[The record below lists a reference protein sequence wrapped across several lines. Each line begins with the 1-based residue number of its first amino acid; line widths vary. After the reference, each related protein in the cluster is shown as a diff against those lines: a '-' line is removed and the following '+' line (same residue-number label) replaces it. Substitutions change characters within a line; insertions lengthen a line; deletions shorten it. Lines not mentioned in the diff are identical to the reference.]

1 MYHNFLS
8 GIKSILIFI
17 DLPPGRATIYRAVP
31 CPPGAGRTWGRP
43 RNDIGDAGRR
53 GRRPLPCITSS
64 CRTCRVR
71 DCMVGR
77 DVPGAP
83 RTWRRPRDAHGTT
96 SGTTRGRGPPG
107 TSAPT
112 MYNVLVPNVSRP
124 GLHGRARRPRRAAH
138 MEASTGRTWDDTG
151 TTRGRGPPGT
161 SAPTMCDVPVPN
173 VSRPGLHGRAQ
184 VWRAR
189 RWGRATD
196 GRRSPRCGRS
206 CRGRRRGDGGRRARA
221 SPPPPSRPPP

>member
-1 MYHNFLS
+1 M
-8 GIKSILIFI
+8 G
-17 DLPPGRATIYRAVP
+17 TTT
-31 CPPGAGRTWGRP
+31 PGAGCIWGRP
-43 RNDIGDAGRR
+43 RNDIGDDIGDAGRR
-53 GRRPLPCITSS
+53 GRRPLPCTTSS

-138 MEASTGRTWDDTG
+138 MEASTGRTRDDIGDDTG
-151 TTRGRGPPGT
+151 TRAAGDVGPYHVRR
-161 SAPTMCDVPVPN
+161 ARAECDVPVP
-173 VSRPGLHGRAQ
+173 SATCPGLHGRAR

-189 RWGRATD
+189 RWGRATG

-206 CRGRRRGDGGRRARA
+206 CRGRRRGGGGRRARA

>member
-1 MYHNFLS
+1 MCTT
-8 GIKSILIFI
+8 
-17 DLPPGRATIYRAVP
+17 A
-31 CPPGAGRTWGRP
+31 PGAGCTWGRP
-43 RNDIGDAGRR
+43 RDDIGDAGRR
-53 GRRPLPCITSS
+53 GRRPLPCTTSS

-112 MYNVLVPNVSRP
+112 MSCTTSSCRTCRVRDCMVGRDVPGAPRTWRRPRDAHGTTSGTTSGTRIAGDVGPCRVRRARAECDVPLPTASRP
-124 GLHGRARRPRRAAH
+124 GLHGRARV
-138 MEASTGRTWDDTG
+138 G
-151 TTRGRGPPGT
+151 
-161 SAPTMCDVPVPN
+161 
-173 VSRPGLHGRAQ
+173 
-184 VWRAR
+184 RAR
-189 RWGRATD
+189 RWGRATG

-206 CRGRRRGDGGRRARA
+206 CRDRRRGGGGRRARA

>member
-1 MYHNFLS
+1 M
-8 GIKSILIFI
+8 GTT
-17 DLPPGRATIYRAVP
+17 A
-31 CPPGAGRTWGRP
+31 PGAGCTWGRP
-43 RNDIGDAGRR
+43 RNDIGDDIGDAGRR
-53 GRRPLPCITSS
+53 GRRPLPCTTSS

-138 MEASTGRTWDDTG
+138 MEASTGRTRDDIGDDTG
-151 TTRGRGPPGT
+151 TRAAGDVGPYHVQRPRAECVASGIAWSGAGLARAAMGEGYGREKKSTMRAVLSGSTPWGWWPKSARFSTSTFPP
-161 SAPTMCDVPVPN
+161 AAL
-173 VSRPGLHGRAQ
+173 RRAAKGSQ
-184 VWRAR
+184 FS
-189 RWGRATD
+189 D
-196 GRRSPRCGRS
+196 GRTVWS
-206 CRGRRRGDGGRRARA
+206 C
-221 SPPPPSRPPP
+221 PP